1 MLQRNDVKRGIG
13 KSEEIMKIESKTITL
28 KNGKTIR
35 LREVESTDAQ
45 ELLEV
50 SRRYYEESNGI
61 PYEKG
66 EFKYTL
72 EEFETKI
79 KESLDNENSLILVAI
94 ENKNIVGEIELASF
108 PNKIMQHSCCINVLG
123 LLAEYQGMG
132 IGKEL
137 LRLAINWATQNK
149 TIELLWLS
157 VFSSNTSGIALYQKM
172 GFEECGRMKGF
183 FKRENNTYEDDVTM
197 IMHLNKK
204 TI

>member
-1 MLQRNDVKRGIG
+1 
-13 KSEEIMKIESKTITL
+13 MKVESKTITL
-28 KNGKTIR
+28 KSGQTII
-35 LREVESTDAQ
+35 LREVELTDAQ

-50 SRRYYEESNGI
+50 SKRYYEESNGI

-72 EEFETKI
+72 EEFQTKI
-79 KESLDNENSLILVAI
+79 KESLENENSLILVAT
-94 ENKNIVGEIELASF
+94 ENGKIVGEIELASF

-123 LLAEYQGMG
+123 ILAEYQGLG

-137 LRLAINWATQNK
+137 LRSAIDWAMQNK

-157 VFSSNTSGIALYQKM
+157 VFSSNASGTQLYQKM

-183 FKRENNTYEDDVTM
+183 FKRENNIYEDDVTM

-204 TI
+204 NNIK